1 MADGPPVGF
10 FGIFKG
16 RIEMKNTN
24 LFDVKDKVVL
34 VTGGSRGLGLVIAQG
49 FSERGARVAVAARN
63 EPENAGLHFFKADL
77 LRARECEGLVAKVA
91 EKLGGI
97 DVLVHCAG
105 QVHRQASIEFSL
117 EKWDELFQLHVRA
130 GFDLAQQAAGIMVPQ
145 GGGKIIMVSSI
156 LGFQGG
162 LMVPAYSAAKHAING
177 LVKALCNEWA
187 PHHINVNAIAPG
199 YFETE
204 LALPLLNDPQRGPAI
219 RARIPA
225 GRAGRPEELV
235 GAAVFLASAASNYVH
250 GHTLVVDG
258 GWLAR

>member
-1 MADGPPVGF
+1 MSH
-10 FGIFKG
+10 K
-16 RIEMKNTN
+16 
-24 LFDVKDKVVL
+24 LFDMKDQVVL
-34 VTGGSRGLGLVIAQG
+34 VTGGSRGLGLAMARG
-49 FSERGARVAVAARN
+49 FAERGARVAVVARTPPPKGDPTLRFFRADLARAG
-63 EPENAGLHFFKADL
+63 ERAGL
-77 LRARECEGLVAKVA
+77 VSKVA
-91 EKLGGI
+91 RRMGGL
-97 DVLVHCAG
+97 DVLIHCAG
-105 QVHRQASIEFSL
+105 RVHRQPAIEVSPG
-117 EKWDELFQLHVRA
+117 KWEEVFRLHVHA
-130 GFDLAQQAAGIMVPQ
+130 AMDLAQQAARVMRVR
-145 GGGKIIMVSSI
+145 GGGKIILVSSI

-225 GRAGRPEELV
+225 GRPGQPEELV
-235 GAAVFLASAASNYVH
+235 GAAIFLASAASCYVH